1 MPITQIHLDTR
12 TTTELTLDAARPLPP
27 ARGGTEEGKG
37 CVWLDLYK
45 PTEDNLAWL
54 ARTYDFHPLT
64 IEDCR
69 NFNQRAKVEAYDD
82 ASARGSAPSE
92 SNASLPRANASPGYL
107 FFSLTTSDRENND
120 VHPHE
125 LEVFLGP
132 DYLITVH
139 REPLPALDAVREH
152 YGATYLAERPDFL
165 LYLIADHMVD
175 AYFPLLDQMEDEI
188 DALEDGILENA
199 TRETLQRIY
208 DLKRQLV
215 MLRKISSPMRDVM
228 NALAGTR
235 YPLIDVRTALYFRDA
250 YDHLTRI
257 YDLIETS
264 RDLLS
269 NALDAYLSVVSNRL
283 NEVMK
288 RLTLLTTVF
297 MPISFLVGFG
307 GMNFQQMPFDNPVA
321 FAILISLLGVVPI
334 SMLIWFWRSKWV

>member
-1 MPITQIHLDTR
+1 MSINQIHLDTH
-12 TTTELTLDAARPLPP
+12 TTNEIARDAPRPFPP
-27 ARGGTEEGKG
+27 DAGEAEGGF
-37 CVWLDLYK
+37 VWLDVSA
-45 PTEDNLAWL
+45 PTEDDLAWL
-54 ARTYDFHPLT
+54 ARAYGFHPLA

-69 NFNQRAKVEAYDD
+69 NFNQRAKVEAYH
-82 ASARGSAPSE
+82 
-92 SNASLPRANASPGYL
+92 GYL
-107 FFSLTTSDRENND
+107 FLSLTTTARKDGKLIPQEM
-120 VHPHE
+120 E
-125 LEVFLGP
+125 AFLGP

-139 REPLPALDAVREH
+139 REPLDAINQVREH
-152 YGATYLAERPDFL
+152 WKTDVRPDFL

-175 AYFPLLDQMEDEI
+175 VYFPMLDEMEDEI
-188 DALEDGILENA
+188 DELEDAILENA
-199 TRETLQRIY
+199 TQATMHRIFTLKQ
-208 DLKRQLV
+208 QLV
-215 MLRKISSPMRDVM
+215 LLRKITAPMRDVM

-235 YPLIDVRTALYFRDA
+235 WATTEGRPYIDAQTALYFRDA

-264 RDLLS
+264 RDLLG
-269 NALDAYLSVVSNRL
+269 NALDAYLSTVSNRL